1 MRLEFIQPL
10 LNSSRS
16 TTGPIFD
23 HIMAGTVYS
32 DQDTVSV
39 FLFLSSSPFLSLP
52 YLYLCPYVVHITA
65 SVRIISYHCICSYYI
80 ISVHLFVLYHI
91 SASFRITS
99 YHCISSYYIMSLHL
113 FVSLH
118 ITASARI
125 ISYPCTVLNVS
136 YHTLALFLIFR
147 IILSPWSF

>member
-80 ISVHLFVLYHI
+80 ISVHLFVSH
-91 SASFRITS
+91 
-99 YHCISSYYIMSLHL
+99 
-113 FVSLH
+113 H
-118 ITASARI
+118 ITASLRI
-125 ISYPCTVLNVS
+125 ISCHCIFSYHFISPHLLVS
-136 YHTLALFLIFR
+136 YHTLALFLMFR
-147 IILSPWSF
+147 IIPLHCS